1 MAKYDENQI
10 QVLEGLEAVR
20 KRPGMYIGSIS
31 SRGLHHLVYEIV
43 DNAVDEALAGFCT
56 EINVEILPDNIISV
70 KDNGRGIPVGKH
82 PKMGISTLEVVF
94 TVLHAGGKFGGGG
107 YKVSGG
113 LHGVG
118 ASVVNALSESLYAEV
133 CDGDGVYAAS
143 FSRGKTLEATH
154 KIGEGKKTG
163 SKVVFKPDAE
173 IFETTVFETDI
184 LVQRL
189 REMAF
194 LNKGLKITLWD
205 KREEGSGPMTF
216 HYEGGIKSFVDFM
229 NKGKDTIGS
238 NVIYFEGE
246 DNDVQVEVALQYTTS
261 YTENILSFVNN
272 IPTGEG
278 GTHVDGF
285 KRGLTKAFNDYARRF
300 NLLKEKDSNLA
311 GEDIREGLSAIV
323 SVRVLEPQFEGQTK
337 TKLGNSEVTGVVNN
351 IMVNKMGQYLEET
364 PAVAK
369 TIVEKT
375 LSAQRAR
382 EAARKAR
389 DLARRKT
396 PLESSTLPGKLADC
410 SSKEAEKCEIYI
422 VEGDSAGGSA
432 KGGRDRRFQAIL
444 PLWGKMLNVE
454 KARADKIYNNE
465 KLSPVIVAL
474 GAGIG
479 NDFNLEKLRY
489 HKVILMADA
498 DVDGAHIRTLLL
510 TFFFRHMRPLVDNGN
525 IYIAQPPLFKIFKKG
540 MEDIYLYN
548 EEDLN
553 PKLEELE
560 KSGIDRNSLS
570 IQRYKGLGEMD
581 SEQLWETT
589 MNPETRILVQVTL
602 EDAIKADQIFSVL
615 MGENVEPR
623 REFIEQNAKYVTNL
637 DI

>member
-133 CDGDGVYAAS
+133 CDGDGIYAAS

-154 KIGEGKKTG
+154 KIAEGKKTG

-205 KREEGSGPMTF
+205 KREEGSEPMTF

-410 SSKEAEKCEIYI
+410 SSKDPTKCELYI
-422 VEGDSAGGSA
+422 VEGNSAGGSA
-432 KGGRDRRFQAIL
+432 KNGRDRETQAIL
-444 PLWGKMLNVE
+444 PLRGKILNVE
-454 KARADKIYNNE
+454 KAQAKRIYANAE
-465 KLSPVIVAL
+465 
-474 GAGIG
+474 IG
-479 NDFNLEKLRY
+479 NMITAIGGGIDPEFDTSKIRY
-489 HKVILMADA
+489 HKVVIMTDA
-498 DVDGAHIRTLLL
+498 DVDGSHIRILLL
-510 TFFFRHMRPLVDNGN
+510 TFFYRFMRPLIENGY
-525 IYIAQPPLFKIFKKG
+525 IYIAQPPLYKVAYHGK
-540 MEDIYLYN
+540 DYYAYN
-548 EEDLN
+548 DEQLEVIKSQLN
-553 PKLEELE
+553 LKAGYPF
-560 KSGIDRNSLS
+560 
-570 IQRYKGLGEMD
+570 QRYKGLGEMD
-581 SEQLWETT
+581 AEQLWEPT
-589 MNPETRILVQVTL
+589 MDPKTRKMLRVTL
-602 EDAIKADQIFSVL
+602 DDAIAAEQVFTDL
-615 MGENVEPR
+615 MGDNVDPR
-623 REFIEQNAKYVTNL
+623 KEFIHANAKFVKNL

>member
-1 MAKYDENQI
+1 M
-10 QVLEGLEAVR
+10 
-20 KRPGMYIGSIS
+20 
-31 SRGLHHLVYEIV
+31 
-43 DNAVDEALAGFCT
+43 
-56 EINVEILPDNIISV
+56 
-70 KDNGRGIPVGKH
+70 
-82 PKMGISTLEVVF
+82 
-94 TVLHAGGKFGGGG
+94 
-107 YKVSGG
+107 
-113 LHGVG
+113 
-118 ASVVNALSESLYAEV
+118 
-133 CDGDGVYAAS
+133 
-143 FSRGKTLEATH
+143 
-154 KIGEGKKTG
+154 
-163 SKVVFKPDAE
+163 
-173 IFETTVFETDI
+173 
-184 LVQRL
+184 
-189 REMAF
+189 
-194 LNKGLKITLWD
+194 LK
-205 KREEGSGPMTF
+205 
-216 HYEGGIKSFVDFM
+216 
-229 NKGKDTIGS
+229 
-238 NVIYFEGE
+238 
-246 DNDVQVEVALQYTTS
+246 
-261 YTENILSFVNN
+261 
-272 IPTGEG
+272 
-278 GTHVDGF
+278 
-285 KRGLTKAFNDYARRF
+285 
-300 NLLKEKDSNLA
+300 
-311 GEDIREGLSAIV
+311 
-323 SVRVLEPQFEGQTK
+323 
-337 TKLGNSEVTGVVNN
+337 
-351 IMVNKMGQYLEET
+351 LEET